1 MNRPDEQLTDYF
13 ARAEDWD
20 AAYDQRSERAH
31 WWRTRLDTALEL
43 VGAGDG
49 ALLEVGPG
57 PGRLLTELASRGWTV
72 SAVDISPAM
81 AELARARVP
90 AAAERIVVGRAE
102 ALPFADNDFDV
113 VVAIGIL
120 QYADRQQ
127 TVAEIQRVLRAGGRA
142 VIGFQSRSSPALV
155 WRRLVLLPAIRAVK
169 RIVPFGR
176 AVPPERQKPL
186 SGGDAR
192 TLLAAAGFR
201 VEREVCLGCAVL
213 PDPLDR
219 LAPRLGYALATRAER
234 SARLRRALGTQRVFL
249 VSRA

>member
-31 WWRTRLDTALEL
+31 WWQTRLERALEL
-43 VGAGDG
+43 VGTGRG

-57 PGRLLTELASRGWTV
+57 PGRLLAELARRGWTV

-81 AELARARVP
+81 ADMARARVP
-90 AAAERIVVGRAE
+90 AAAERISVGRAE
-102 ALPFADNDFDV
+102 ALPFEDSSFDA

-120 QYADRQQ
+120 QYTDRKQ
-127 TVAEIQRVLRAGGRA
+127 TVAEIMRVLRPGGRA
-142 VIGFQSRSSPALV
+142 VIGFQTRSSPALV
-155 WRRLVLLPAIRAVK
+155 WRRIVLLPLIGTIK
-169 RIVPFGR
+169 RVVPFGR

-186 SGGDAR
+186 SGAAAR
-192 TLLAAAGFR
+192 ALLADAGFE
-201 VEREVCLGCAVL
+201 VGREVSLGCAVL

-219 LAPRLGYALATRAER
+219 LAPRLGYALARRAER
-234 SARLRRALGTQRVFL
+234 SARLRRALGTQRLFL
-249 VSRA
+249 VRRA

>member
-1 MNRPDEQLTDYF
+1 VSRADEQLTDYF
-13 ARAEDWD
+13 AQAEAWD
-20 AAYDQRSERAH
+20 AVYDQRSERAH
-31 WWRTRLDTALEL
+31 WWKTRLDTALEL
-43 VGAGDG
+43 VGAGSG

-57 PGRLLTELASRGWTV
+57 PGRLLAELANRGWTV
-72 SAVDISPAM
+72 SAVDISSAM

-102 ALPFADNDFDV
+102 ALPFADNNFDV

-120 QYADRQQ
+120 QYTDRQQ
-127 TVAEIQRVLRAGGRA
+127 TVAEIRRVLRPGGRA

-155 WRRLVLLPAIRAVK
+155 WRRVVLLPVIGAIK
-169 RIVPFGR
+169 RVVPFGR

-192 TLLAAAGFR
+192 AVLAAAGLR
-201 VEREVCLGCAVL
+201 VEREMCLGCAVL

-219 LAPRLGYALATRAER
+219 LAPRLGYALARRAER
-234 SARLRRALGTQRVFL
+234 SARLRRVLGTQRVFL
-249 VSRA
+249 VSRS